1 MKRLRRL
8 LACLCAAALVMALA
22 LSAAAS
28 EESVYQMAVND
39 RFVDMSAEAMPFQ
52 SDGVLYAP
60 YTLSL
65 IHI

>member
-39 RFVDMSAEAMPFQ
+39 RFVDMSAEAMPF
-52 SDGVLYAP
+52 SP
-60 YTLSL
+60 TECCTRPIPSSTEM
-65 IHI
+65 